1 MPHWGHRIILG
12 VTVLAPLQQI
22 VKVVRIRIE
31 TFDYWH
37 LLRCTDTVLA
47 LILILILNFIF
58 VIKVIILYSIALDL

>member
-47 LILILILNFIF
+47 LILILIFIF